1 MAISDL
7 GPAIPGGFP
16 RDVHVVVT
24 GGQYDGDD
32 GVVIDRLPDL
42 RPGSVWV
49 RLTRAGVHLVPGYR
63 LAVTARQP

>member
-16 RDVHVVVT
+16 SDLHVVVT
-24 GGQYDGDD
+24 GGQYAGDD
-32 GVVIDRLPDL
+32 GVVIDQVPDL

-49 RLTRAGVHLVPGYR
+49 RLTRAGIRLVPGYR
-63 LAVTARQP
+63 LAVPARQS